1 MTMVTAPATIGLAHD
16 AAADAGVRPADDLDE
31 EFFALVYSDSQLL
44 RAEFQAIVE
53 AAWSSPP
60 PPDPTP
66 RGEPEPVPA
75 GGTPPPPPAPRPV
88 RPRLVIGMRGRG
100 SRTRSPPGR

>member
-1 MTMVTAPATIGLAHD
+1 MTMVTVPATIGLAHD

-44 RAEFQAIVE
+44 RAEFEAIVE

-60 PPDPTP
+60 PLDPTS

-75 GGTPPPPPAPRPV
+75 GGTPPPPPAPRL
-88 RPRLVIGMRGRG
+88 RPRLALGMRDRG
-100 SRTRSPPGR
+100 SRTRSPPGP